1 MNIWPCHDDR
11 DTRTHIYILA
21 GRKYIYFR
29 QSEIYISWLTFSFL
43 LASGICLSLQAF
55 ITIFNLYTFIRRD
68 NHSSFKKTQKERNN
82 IVRAGYRNLKI
93 NQGNASGK
101 KITVANTVKRH
112 LSSDCSVFAQ
122 KASSE
127 CTARRQKNLPCLPK
141 ESWEEREKLSNIKNA
156 PHVCQSLR

>member
-1 MNIWPCHDDR
+1 MLASNHYVWVNIWPCHDDR

-55 ITIFNLYTFIRRD
+55 IKIFYLYMFIRRD
-68 NHSSFKKTQKERNN
+68 NHSGFKKTQKERNN

-101 KITVANTVKRH
+101 KLPWLTRLNDICRVIARFLRRKRA
-112 LSSDCSVFAQ
+112 V
-122 KASSE
+122 
-127 CTARRQKNLPCLPK
+127 
-141 ESWEEREKLSNIKNA
+141 NA
-156 PHVCQSLR
+156 PQDDKKIYHAFLKKVERSAKNFLT